1 MTRKLDAP
9 EPLLSAVARK
19 LGQAA
24 GTLANMGHLLMTDQ
38 ATRESHSPSKP
49 KSVMNEKR
57 AATVRQ
63 KRTTKQRHTKAAKR
77 TRTAK
82 SRTAS
87 RRSTTGTKRAPSR
100 KR

>member
-24 GTLANMGHLLMTDQ
+24 GTLANMSHLLMTDQ
-38 ATRESHSPSKP
+38 TTRESHSPSKP
-49 KSVMNEKR
+49 KSVKKEKR

-63 KRTTKQRHTKAAKR
+63 NRTTKQRHTKAAKR
-77 TRTAK
+77 TRTAR

-87 RRSTTGTKRAPSR
+87 RRSTTGTKRAASR